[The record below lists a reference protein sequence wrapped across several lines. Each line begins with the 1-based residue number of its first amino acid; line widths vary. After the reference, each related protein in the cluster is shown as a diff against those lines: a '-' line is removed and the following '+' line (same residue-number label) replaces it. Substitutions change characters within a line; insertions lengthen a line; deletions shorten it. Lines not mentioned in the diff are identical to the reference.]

1 MLLKKNGV
9 SSKNKNVHIN
19 KVNNDGTI
27 GGLIASYKWS
37 EGWSDIE
44 FFKKGSQTYL
54 MMVKSKGFTSK
65 NKNVHINKVNS
76 NGTIGEL
83 IASYK
88 WSEGWSDI
96 EFFNTGGKTYLML
109 LKSKGFTSAGK
120 NVHINVVNNDGTIGN
135 LVADYKWGEGWTDAE
150 FFNRGDQIFL
160 MLLKEKGFTSKGQNV
175 HINLVN
181 RNGTIGNLVSDYK
194 WSEGWTEAEFFKR
207 GNQTFLMLLKEKG
220 FTSKEKNAHINLVN
234 SNGTIGAL
242 QASYKW
248 SEGWSKAN
256 IFNEGSKSYLL
267 MVKEKGFTGKG
278 KNVHVNL
285 IN

>member
-1 MLLKKNGV
+1 M

-44 FFKKGSQTYL
+44 FLKR
-54 MMVKSKGFTSK
+54 KSNLFDDGKIQRLYFK

-160 MLLKEKGFTSKGQNV
+160 MLLKEKGLPVKGRMF
-175 HINLVN
+175 I
-181 RNGTIGNLVSDYK
+181 
-194 WSEGWTEAEFFKR
+194 
-207 GNQTFLMLLKEKG
+207 
-220 FTSKEKNAHINLVN
+220 
-234 SNGTIGAL
+234 
-242 QASYKW
+242 
-248 SEGWSKAN
+248 
-256 IFNEGSKSYLL
+256 
-267 MVKEKGFTGKG
+267 
-278 KNVHVNL
+278 L
-285 IN
+285 IW